1 MSKVTLII
9 GGRDY
14 AVACAPGE
22 EAHVTYLGELID
34 EKLLDQPAAVA
45 QSEVRSLLFAALLLA
60 DELSEAR
67 VTIAET
73 PAAPAT
79 PPPAAD
85 PAINARMAAIADRL
99 EQLAAT
105 IEGLA

>member
-14 AVACAPGE
+14 AVACSPGE

-34 EKLLDQPAAVA
+34 EKLLEQPAAVA

-67 VTIAET
+67 VLIAEA
-73 PAAPAT
+73 PAAAPS
-79 PPPAAD
+79 PPAPD
-85 PAINARMAAIADRL
+85 PAVNARMAAIADRL

-105 IEGLA
+105 IEALA